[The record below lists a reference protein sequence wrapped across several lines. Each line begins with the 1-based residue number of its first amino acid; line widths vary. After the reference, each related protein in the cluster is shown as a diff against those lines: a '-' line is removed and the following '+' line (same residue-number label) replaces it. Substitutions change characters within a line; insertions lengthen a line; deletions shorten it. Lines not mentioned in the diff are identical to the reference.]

1 MTNLDVIIIGAGF
14 SGLYQLHKCRDEL
27 NLNTLVV
34 EEGSD
39 LGGTWYWNTYPGA
52 RCDSESQTYGYTFS
66 ENIYKNWTWNEK
78 YPKQVTILK
87 YLKYVEKKLSLR
99 KDILFNNK
107 IISAKYLEGKNLWKL
122 KTNKNKI
129 LNCKYLICAVGSLS
143 AANIPEIKGLNSYEG
158 KYYHTGRWPK
168 NKVSFKDQVV
178 GQIGTGSS
186 GIQTAPEVSKKAK
199 KLIIFQRTPNY
210 SIPARN
216 KKLTKELITNF
227 KTNYQKI
234 KKLIKKTPGG
244 HAFSLSKRSVF
255 DFNNEARNKI
265 YERAWAKGSLS
276 FRACFS
282 DITKNIKANKT
293 VSNFIKEKILK
304 IVKDKKVA
312 KILTN
317 FDHPF
322 TSKRPTLNTNYYE
335 TFNKKNV
342 QLVDLKLD
350 PIVKI
355 TKNGIKTK
363 KIFSILIRL
372 SLPQVMMH

>member
-168 NKVSFKDQVV
+168 NKVSFLFNDPTVQYDNDRK
-178 GQIGTGSS
+178 
-186 GIQTAPEVSKKAK
+186 
-199 KLIIFQRTPNY
+199 
-210 SIPARN
+210 
-216 KKLTKELITNF
+216 
-227 KTNYQKI
+227 
-234 KKLIKKTPGG
+234 
-244 HAFSLSKRSVF
+244 HA
-255 DFNNEARNKI
+255 
-265 YERAWAKGSLS
+265 G
-276 FRACFS
+276 CC
-282 DITKNIKANKT
+282 
-293 VSNFIKEKILK
+293 
-304 IVKDKKVA
+304 
-312 KILTN
+312 
-317 FDHPF
+317 
-322 TSKRPTLNTNYYE
+322 PTLYFYGY
-335 TFNKKNV
+335 
-342 QLVDLKLD
+342 
-350 PIVKI
+350 I
-355 TKNGIKTK
+355 NGISRSYGKT
-363 KIFSILIRL
+363 IFSYTINAI
-372 SLPQVMMH
+372 